1 MGFIKRRSKND
12 PIVTEEY
19 IMDNSAYYEIDIAG
33 YRFPI
38 IPQIHPPFF
47 PAENTDRIS
56 FKQIGAIKN
65 FANFKGDI

>member
-1 MGFIKRRSKND
+1 
-12 PIVTEEY
+12 
-19 IMDNSAYYEIDIAG
+19 MDNSAYYEIDIAG